1 MLRELSRDAYG
12 EVIHRNF
19 KRSNGDQ
26 PLTELLSSHAG
37 TIIQALVRGAV
48 PDIEPG
54 KDGCVS
60 AFHGTAV
67 PASTWTALS
76 ELHSSSLW
84 MTWDVTRKSERDTGR
99 AIARS
104 PRDNGPTHAHREC
117 ATSSW
122 FRVFRTEQGVQP
134 NTSYMYR
141 LVL

>member
-1 MLRELSRDAYG
+1 M
-12 EVIHRNF
+12 H
-19 KRSNGDQ
+19 
-26 PLTELLSSHAG
+26 
-37 TIIQALVRGAV
+37 
-48 PDIEPG
+48 
-54 KDGCVS
+54 GCVS

-84 MTWDVTRKSERDTGR
+84 MTWDVSRKSERDTGR

-122 FRVFRTEQGVQP
+122 FRVFPHGTKGPAKYNPWSVVPGVGLSSIELDRCFSLYSCQ
-134 NTSYMYR
+134 
-141 LVL
+141 